1 MYYVGIDWADQKHDI
16 TIVDH
21 EGNIICRNLTIPN
34 NHHGFEELI
43 DILRELSAES
53 GDFKIGIETPHNLL
67 VDFLIGLQYPVY
79 AIFPGNMK
87 SFRKRYRPSGARDDQ
102 FDSFVL
108 ADVLR
113 TDATQRHWRRVDFGS
128 ELAREIRILARD
140 QHQVVKLQTTLTNS
154 LQSAL
159 KAYYPEYIAFFTK
172 TACKSSLAFI
182 TRYPDFE
189 SAQKLKFQQLN
200 TFFKEQHYYNDK
212 AVRKIHDLLQQP
224 HLTAPQSLSAAKK
237 LKALVCAETLTQIA
251 TVLQKYSTRLK
262 TLIDKHP
269 DGKIFLSYP
278 GVAYSNSARLLAL
291 FGDNR
296 DLYSNV
302 SEVQALV
309 GSAPVTEKSGKSL
322 CITYFRTAC
331 NKFYRDTLHQV
342 AFASIK
348 EIPWAKT
355 YYQKHRA
362 AGKNHSHALR
372 CLANVH
378 LKILFAMWKNRTAYD
393 ENIFLAQ
400 RARHHMQSTSVN
412 PELACRIVDSTGKSK
427 T

>member
-1 MYYVGIDWADQKHDI
+1 MYYAGIDWADQKHDI
-16 TIVDH
+16 TIVD
-21 EGNIICRNLTIPN
+21 EQGAIICRNLTIPK
-34 NHHGFEELI
+34 NHHGFDKLV
-43 DILRELSAES
+43 DTLRELSPEPE
-53 GDFKIGIETPHNLL
+53 DFKIGIETPHNLL
-67 VDFLIGLQYPVY
+67 VDFLIELQYPVY

-113 TDATQRHWRRVDFGS
+113 TDATHRHWRKVDFGS
-128 ELAREIRILARD
+128 ELVREIRILARD
-140 QHQVVKLQTTLTNS
+140 QHQLLKLQTTLINS
-154 LQSAL
+154 LRSAL
-159 KAYYPEYIAFFTK
+159 KAYYPEYVTFFTK

-182 TRYPDFE
+182 TEYPDFD
-189 SAQKLKFQQLN
+189 SAHKLTFEQLN
-200 TFFKEQHYYNDK
+200 SFFKEQHYFNDK
-212 AVRKIHDLLQQP
+212 AAMKIYEVLQQP
-224 HLTAPQSLSAAKK
+224 NLVAPPPLSAAKK
-237 LKALVCAETLTQIA
+237 LKALVCAKTLSHIA
-251 TVLQKYSTRLK
+251 TVLQQYSTRLK

-278 GVAYSNSARLLAL
+278 GVAYSNAARLLAL

-296 DLYSNV
+296 DLYSDV

-331 NKFYRDTLHQV
+331 NKFYRDTMHQV

-348 EIPWAKT
+348 EMPWAKA
-355 YYQKHRA
+355 YYDKHRA
-362 AGKNHSHALR
+362 AGKKHSHTLR

-378 LKILFAMWKNRTAYD
+378 LKILFAMWKNRTCYD
-393 ENIFLAQ
+393 ENIFMAQ
-400 RARHHMQSTSVN
+400 RARQQLHSATVN
-412 PELACRIVDSTGKSK
+412 
-427 T
+427 